1 MTEKLKIKV
10 IKKGSKEPVKSQV
23 TDRPAAKRAAARQVM
38 SNVTNWVSDFQQRK
52 RVETKAALEQLFGQ
66 QPRPTES

>member
-1 MTEKLKIKV
+1 MTEKLKIRV
-10 IKKGSKEPVKSQV
+10 IKKGAKEATKPQV
-23 TDRPAAKRAAARQVM
+23 TDRPAAKRAAARQVV